1 MNWTKDESEA
11 INRLITAFG
20 AVKNL
25 DEESKDKVFNYA
37 VKFHMVAFDIEER
50 PEPVGMVI

>member
-50 PEPVGMVI
+50 PEPAGMVI